1 MRHKKVKLL
10 SVMLL
15 LGLGLTTLQAQNTLY
30 VKDKAGVTT
39 SMSLSELRNITFPSG
54 NLILTKTDGATSTF
68 GLAEVRY
75 LSFKDYSTN
84 VKVIADTQNGKIKF
98 FPNPVID
105 EMQINYESNSTG
117 LLRLEIFDLQGKI
130 VYQEM
135 INSQT
140 GTNNAKF
147 NVSQLCKGL
156 YLCRLRGNDKF
167 ETVKF
172 IKN

>member
-1 MRHKKVKLL
+1 MRHKKVKLV
-10 SVMLL
+10 SVMLV

-30 VKDKAGVTT
+30 IKDKAGATT
-39 SMSLSELRNITFPSG
+39 SMSLSELRNITFPAG
-54 NLILTKTDGATSTF
+54 NLILTKTDGATSSF

-84 VKVIADTQNGKIKF
+84 VKVIADMQNGKIKF

-135 INSQT
+135 INSQN

-147 NVSQLCKGL
+147 DVSQLCKGL
-156 YLCRLRGNDKF
+156 YLCRLIGKDKF

>member
-1 MRHKKVKLL
+1 M
-10 SVMLL
+10 
-15 LGLGLTTLQAQNTLY
+15 
-30 VKDKAGVTT
+30 
-39 SMSLSELRNITFPSG
+39 
-54 NLILTKTDGATSTF
+54 
-68 GLAEVRY
+68 
-75 LSFKDYSTN
+75 N

-105 EMQINYESNSTG
+105 EMQINYESTSTG

-130 VYQEM
+130 VYQQM
-135 INSQT
+135 INSQN
-140 GTNNAKF
+140 GTNNARF

-156 YLCRLRGNDKF
+156 YFCRLIGNDKF